1 MSEAL
6 WLLLAAALSFSG
18 MAWLALAMEVHWG
31 QVMHRHADEAQGPR
45 RRLRA
50 LGAGALLLSL
60 LACLSA
66 DRPSMAVLVWT
77 MLLAGSALGVGQ
89 LLAWRTHWLRH
100 WACAEP
106 FRSSRREQPSP
117 GPVDIR

>member
-77 MLLAGSALGVGQ
+77 MLLAGNAVGVAMVLSRRPRWLALWALGGR
-89 LLAWRTHWLRH
+89 ADRP
-100 WACAEP
+100 A
-106 FRSSRREQPSP
+106 
-117 GPVDIR
+117 

>member
-6 WLLLAAALSFSG
+6 WLLLAAVLSFSG

-31 QVMHRHADEAQGPR
+31 QVMHRHADEALRPR
-45 RRLRA
+45 KRLRA
-50 LGAGALLLSL
+50 LGAAALLLSL
-60 LACLSA
+60 LVCGAA

-89 LLAWRTHWLRH
+89 LLAWRTHWLRP
-100 WACAEP
+100 WASAEP
-106 FRSSRREQPSP
+106 FRSSRRGRSSPSQ
-117 GPVDIR
+117 VDVR